1 MLRRPNDWENVK
13 EFVDRPRL
21 PLGAYI
27 ARVKQAVLQSNDYGE
42 QLCIL
47 FDIAEG
53 EFQGYYTSEFQNNTR
68 PDKKWKGV
76 LRYWLPKED
85 GSENDEWTKRS
96 LKGMVTSFER
106 SNPGYQFDWNEKSL
120 SGKLV
125 GVLYRNEEWEY
136 EGKTGWT
143 PRPFRAISV
152 DSVRQGDFTFPKD
165 KPLKKKQQA
174 QPADSYYSI
183 PSYPDASSYQLLDSN
198 DGELPF

>member
-1 MLRRPNDWENVK
+1 MKNYNGRFKAQKASGASNVPAGGYVGK
-13 EFVDRPRL
+13 IISAKIAEYSWGDRL
-21 PLGAYI
+21 EI
-27 ARVKQAVLQSNDYGE
+27 A
-42 QLCIL
+42 
-47 FDIAEG
+47 FDITDG
-53 EFQGYYTSEFQNNTR
+53 EYAGFFDKQFKANTAN
-68 PDKKWKGV
+68 DKKWKGV

-106 SNPGYQFDWNEKSL
+106 SNPGYNFDWNEKSL

-174 QPADSYYSI
+174 QIADSYYSI
-183 PSYPDASSYQLLDSN
+183 PSYPDASSYQTMDSN
-198 DGELPF
+198 DEELPF